1 MSDYISREDALL
13 CATGEY
19 ADDSFEDSIR
29 EAECKKIAK
38 RLKELKPFVEI
49 PKGMTN
55 GEVMNLI
62 LRKTF
67 PRMIFI
73 RGINEWNKTKSIV
86 YAEEWENAPY
96 KAEKP
101 ETCKGC
107 LEPCIMYEPDMRGCK
122 KKVREVSK

>member
-1 MSDYISREDALL
+1 MLRDEVAKYTELSGNDGEHTPIGIIGAYLDGYDKGLELSALK
-13 CATGEY
+13 GF
-19 ADDSFEDSIR
+19 D
-29 EAECKKIAK
+29 
-38 RLKELKPFVEI
+38 
-49 PKGMTN
+49 GMTN

-96 KAEKP
+96 KAE
-101 ETCKGC
+101 
-107 LEPCIMYEPDMRGCK
+107 R
-122 KKVREVSK
+122 